1 LTITLSSPTGVV
13 VGSPASISVNVR
25 ADWESWGLLGLGV
38 LFAGLI
44 VAGVVRTVRRKAN
57 VNGA

>member
-1 LTITLSSPTGVV
+1 M

-25 ADWESWGLLGLGV
+25 ADWESWGLLGLGI

-57 VNGA
+57 VNGE